1 MAKKISYY
9 QKKADKAL
17 QKSLTAIHTNCEL
30 CGKPVSCMH
39 HFYCKSSCS
48 ALRYE
53 EDNCIPVCVGCHLGF
68 HSNRSADF
76 IGRTIEKRGIDWFN
90 GLQRIR
96 SRTIKPNKKYY
107 EDIIQF
113 YDNSIQ
119 N

>member
-1 MAKKISYY
+1 MNIS
-9 QKKADKAL
+9 KWRNKADKAL
-17 QKSLTAIHTNCEL
+17 QQALTELHPFCEL
-30 CGKPVSCMH
+30 CGKPVSCVH
-39 HFYCKSSCS
+39 HFYPKSSSS

-96 SRTIKPNKKYY
+96 SRIIKPSVKYY
-107 EDIIQF
+107 QEMYDF
-113 YDNSIQ
+113 YSDKK
-119 N
+119 